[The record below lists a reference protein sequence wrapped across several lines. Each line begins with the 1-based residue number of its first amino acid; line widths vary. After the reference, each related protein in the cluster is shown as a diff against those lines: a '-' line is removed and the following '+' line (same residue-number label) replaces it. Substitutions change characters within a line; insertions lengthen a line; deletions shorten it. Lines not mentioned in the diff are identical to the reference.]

1 VKTEN
6 QILVGTF
13 DGFSWIRCV
22 GKGSF
27 LLSPL
32 MKQFGEERIQAG
44 EKLLAIDLGGCTGMD
59 STFMGSLAGMAAR
72 LAAGGGALEIADIDN
87 RGRQSLEDLG
97 LDSMMTLCPP
107 GAPWIG
113 RIDAIRA
120 ELAPPRA
127 AATLPHVRDRARHVL
142 EAHETL
148 ADTNP
153 ENAKRF
159 AGVISI
165 LRDDVADKEKPE
177 PE

>member
-1 VKTEN
+1 
-6 QILVGTF
+6 
-13 DGFSWIRCV
+13 
-22 GKGSF
+22 
-27 LLSPL
+27 

-44 EKLLAIDLGGCTGMD
+44 EKRLAIDLGGCTGMD

-72 LAAGGGALEIADIDN
+72 LAAGGGALEIADIDS

-97 LDSMMTLCPP
+97 LDSMMTICPP

-113 RIDAIRA
+113 RMDEIRA
-120 ELAPPRA
+120 ELVPPRA
-127 AATLPHVRDRARHVL
+127 AAALPHVRERARHVL

-148 ADTNP
+148 AGTST

-165 LRDDVADKEKPE
+165 LRDDVDARDQAAKE
-177 PE
+177 